1 MDFWGRCLACSPVS
15 RLISSLILPPSHSF
29 PPSSMLP
36 PAPSSR
42 GGEVCLT
49 PRQDAGACNCKLER
63 TPERT
68 ELFLLRYSSPL
79 RGNQFTTVVLILFR
93 VLEAFG
99 TEGRLW
105 TPTQDKGTNAH
116 TCLPIPILLFLG
128 SREGFLGAKECLP
141 WGRRRS
147 QLLGIPALGSL
158 GVAIQVK
165 DLGRVSSVQTVVSVC
180 MAGRVGMTGVGVW
193 RAQEKED
200 AFMWCE
206 HVFLCVWFFVFFTCF
221 NSHHTRDIVERRP
234 RA

>member
-1 MDFWGRCLACSPVS
+1 MDFPGAMLGLLT
-15 RLISSLILPPSHSF
+15 RLISNSSSLSF
-29 PPSSMLP
+29 PPSSLLP
-36 PAPSSR
+36 SAPSSR
-42 GGEVCLT
+42 GGEGCLI
-49 PRQDAGACNCKLER
+49 PGQDSGACNCELER

-93 VLEAFG
+93 DLEAFG
-99 TEGRLW
+99 TEQRLW
-105 TPTQDKGTNAH
+105 TPTQDKGKNVP

-141 WGRRRS
+141 WSRRRL
-147 QLLGIPALGSL
+147 QLLGIPVLGSL
-158 GVAIQVK
+158 GVAAQVK

-180 MAGRVGMTGVGVW
+180 KSGRVGMTGIGVW

-206 HVFLCVWFFVFFTCF
+206 HVFLFFYFFFSLASIATTPGRC
-221 NSHHTRDIVERRP
+221 
-234 RA
+234 